1 MFNIVYGKAGT
12 GKTKCVNEILAS
24 LAKKGCEDLLLIVP
38 EQFSFSAERAMLEL
52 LGSVD
57 CNRAEIVM
65 SFSHIA
71 ETVRKEYGSAGLREI
86 GNAEKIL
93 LMNMAINQVQD
104 KITFF
109 SRRLKSKSFVNDMI
123 LLCDEFK
130 QNSLTPEKAAEFCDM
145 TESVQLS
152 QKLKEALLILESY
165 DALLKNRFSD
175 PFDVLTRLYEVLGE
189 YRFFE
194 NKTVFIDGFYS
205 FSRQEL
211 KIIERIA
218 SQAKDVYVTVCT
230 DKIYATDEE
239 DYDVFSYPRK
249 TARSVINIAKR
260 YNEKIKEIRLE
271 KAPENSSEEI
281 RFLEENIFRTE
292 RKASE
297 KETKDIEIISAK
309 NIESEAK
316 FVALTVKKLLSE
328 GNVRSR
334 DIAIVSRDGGEYD
347 IEMKEALKA
356 YSIDVFSD
364 KRQPV
369 KIQPLCTYILGALE
383 IANYGFDESRVMK
396 CLKTGLTDLDTNEVS
411 LLENYS
417 LMWGKNASFLKEWT
431 ENPRGYGDELLQS
444 DRQELEKLNRL
455 RKIAVTPLE
464 KFKKAFSEKVS
475 GKKAAEEIYKLL
487 MNTHADENLK
497 KIAINLEE
505 MNERELSLEQERIW
519 KTVISVL
526 DSFAQVVADDAKSV
540 SEIYDLFNTIISN
553 EEIGNIPQGLDEV
566 LVGSAERTRV
576 ATPKIVFLVGAN
588 DGIFPKTPSSGG
600 IFTDRERNALLG
612 AGLDLNLP
620 ILDRIMEERFIAYHT
635 LCTATEK
642 IYVSYCGSSVSG
654 ELAPSEIVEEI
665 KAIFPKCKFT
675 DAEKTDIYDYV
686 FSKASAFEVAAEKWK
701 TDDEKANALK
711 KYFSDCG
718 DEAYTRQLEALEKY
732 ISKEKIMISDKNT
745 AQELYGKI
753 MHLSASRIEVFNKC
767 PFEYFCKFG
776 LRARPEEKAEISPRQ
791 RGTVVHYCLEKL
803 IANYGLK
810 KLGEMS
816 EDELK
821 KVISEILGEYAEIA
835 MGGKENKTKRFSFL
849 YAHFEK
855 TVYELISQIVEEF
868 SVSDFEPK
876 GFELKIDFDGD
887 VQPYEIPLA
896 SGGKVFVRG
905 LVDRV
910 DVMEKN
916 GQKYVRVVDYKT
928 GKKEFKLYEVLEGI
942 NMQMLIYLFAIKQN
956 GKDIYENCIPAG
968 VLYKPSSVS
977 QIRTERY
984 ASKEEVEEKRKKES
998 RYSGLVLAQEDVIYG
1013 MDREVS
1019 SQIIDVK
1026 IKDEKD
1032 NKITFVGSVATMAQ
1046 LGRLKAKV
1054 DEIIER
1060 MGNELHGG
1068 RAEALPL
1075 VHGSESACDF
1085 CDYSDVCLNRDE
1097 DAKREI
1103 TAAKN
1108 DVIFDFLEKEG
1119 E

>member
-1 MFNIVYGKAGT
+1 MLNIVYGKAGT
-12 GKTKCVNEILAS
+12 GKTKRVNEILAS

-57 CNRAEIVM
+57 CNRNEIVM

-71 ETVRKEYGSAGLREI
+71 ETVRKEYGSTGLREI
-86 GNAEKIL
+86 GSAEKVL
-93 LMNMAINQVQD
+93 LMNMAINQVRD

-130 QNSLTPEKAAEFCDM
+130 QNALTPEDAYEFCGM
-145 TESVQLS
+145 TQSTQLS
-152 QKLKEALLILESY
+152 QKLKEVLLILESY
-165 DALLKNRFSD
+165 NALTKNRFSD

-189 YRFFE
+189 YGFFE

-211 KIIERIA
+211 KIIERIV
-218 SQAKDVYVTVCT
+218 SQAEDVYVTVCT
-230 DKIYATDEE
+230 DEIYAPYED

-249 TARSVINIAKR
+249 TAQSVINIAKK
-260 YNEKIKEIRLE
+260 YNKEVRAVKIQKRR
-271 KAPENSSEEI
+271 ENLSEEI
-281 RFLEENIFRTE
+281 CFLEENIFRTKRE
-292 RKASE
+292 KSE
-297 KETKDIEIISAK
+297 AETEDIEIISAK
-309 NIESEAK
+309 NIENECK
-316 FVALTVKKLLSE
+316 FVALTVRKLLSE
-328 GNVRSR
+328 GKVRSR

-347 IEMKEALKA
+347 TEMKEALKT
-356 YSIDVFSD
+356 YSTEVFSD

-383 IANYGFDESRVMK
+383 IANFGFDESRVMK

-411 LLENYS
+411 LIENYA

-431 ENPRGYGDELLQS
+431 ENPRGYGEEFLES
-444 DRQELEKLNRL
+444 DRQELERLNRL
-455 RKIAVTPLE
+455 RKTAVKPLAE
-464 KFKKAFSEKVS
+464 FKKAVSEKVS

-505 MNERELSLEQERIW
+505 MNERELSIEQERIW
-519 KTVISVL
+519 QTVISVL
-526 DSFAQVVADDAKSV
+526 DSFASVVADDVKPV

-576 ATPKIVFLVGAN
+576 ASPKIVFLVGAN
-588 DGIFPKTPSSGG
+588 DGVFPKTPSSAG
-600 IFTDRERNALLG
+600 IFSDRERNVLLN

-620 ILDRIMEERFIAYHT
+620 VLDRIMEERFIAYHT
-635 LCTATEK
+635 LCTASEK
-642 IYVSYCGSSVSG
+642 IYVSFCNRSLSG

-665 KAIFPKCKFT
+665 KTIFPNCKFT

-686 FSKASAFEVAAEKWK
+686 FSETSAFEVAAEKWK

-711 KYFSDCG
+711 KYFSEKG
-718 DEAYTRQLEALEKY
+718 QEEYKNQLEALEKY
-732 ISKEKIMISDKNT
+732 ISKGKTVINDKNT
-745 AQELYGKI
+745 AQELYGKV

-776 LRARPEEKAEISPRQ
+776 LRAKPEEKAEISPRQ

-803 IANYGLK
+803 IKNYGLE
-810 KLGEMS
+810 KLRLMS

-821 KVISEILGEYAEIA
+821 KVITEILTEYAEIS

-849 YAHFEK
+849 YARFEK
-855 TVYELISQIVEEF
+855 TVYELILQIIEEF
-868 SVSDFEPK
+868 SVSDFVPE

-942 NMQMLIYLFAIKQN
+942 NMQMLIYLFAIRQN
-956 GKDIYENCIPAG
+956 GKGIYENCVPAG
-968 VLYKPSSVS
+968 VLYKPASVS

-984 ASKEEVEEKRKKES
+984 ASKEDIEKKRKKES
-998 RYSGLVLAQEDVIYG
+998 RYSGLVLAHEDVVYG

-1026 IKDEKD
+1026 IKDDKD
-1032 NKITFVGSVATMAQ
+1032 NKITFTGSVATMAQ
-1046 LGRLKAKV
+1046 LGKLKQKV

-1060 MGNELHGG
+1060 MGNELHNG
-1068 RAEALPL
+1068 RADALPL
-1075 VHGSESACDF
+1075 VNGSESACDF

-1097 DAKREI
+1097 DARREI
-1103 TAAKN
+1103 VAAKN
-1108 DVIFDFLEKEG
+1108 EAIFDFLEKDG